1 MLLFSRFFY
10 LPTVTKKS
18 MQAAPT
24 KQGGTASRKRACVL
38 THRSAPVPRLAEV
51 AQAREAMTAACI
63 TLSSVVGTVPHGTPS
78 LVEFIGVP
86 GRFSCSSKPPLH
98 HTTLHYHRGSEGM
111 VSIANSRS
119 DPAAEAGAAVHA
131 DIKPV
136 PGGEPMPTGRAKGC
150 QHLFMSEPR

>member
-98 HTTLHYHRGSEGM
+98 HTTPHYTTPYGSLDPLTARLNLTPFGDHKS
-111 VSIANSRS
+111 VPLNSW
-119 DPAAEAGAAVHA
+119 
-131 DIKPV
+131 
-136 PGGEPMPTGRAKGC
+136 TG
-150 QHLFMSEPR
+150 